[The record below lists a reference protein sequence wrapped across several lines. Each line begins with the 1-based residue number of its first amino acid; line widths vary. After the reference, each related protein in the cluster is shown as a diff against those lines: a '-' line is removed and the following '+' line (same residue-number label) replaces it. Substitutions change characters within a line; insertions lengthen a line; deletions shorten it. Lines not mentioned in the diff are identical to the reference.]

1 MIAVVQRVRSAS
13 VTIDD
18 QVTARIGRGLCVFIS
33 VVKEDTDEDLTWMA
47 EKLVSLRVFPH
58 DQKEFDQDLRQ
69 IEGEMLLISN
79 FTVSAAT
86 RRGRRPSFEPAMSPA
101 MASVMFHQ
109 FIMRVREKGVRTETG
124 RFGSD
129 MLIDLQNDGPVTLI
143 LNSRS
148 ESSQK

>member
-13 VTIDD
+13 VTIGN
-18 QVTARIGRGLCVFIS
+18 QLITRIGRGLCVLVSI
-33 VVKEDTDEDLTWMA
+33 VKEDTDDDLKWMA
-47 EKLVSLRVFPH
+47 EKLVSLRVFPNGE
-58 DQKEFDQDLRQ
+58 KEFDQDVRQ
-69 IEGEMLLISN
+69 IEGEVLLVSN
-79 FTVSAAT
+79 FTVSADT

-109 FIMRVREKGVRTETG
+109 FVMCVRETSVRTETG

-143 LNSRS
+143 INSRS
-148 ESSQK
+148 EN